1 MQLPHQEVD
10 ALCGQSVFEKVT
22 ACNEVKT
29 TYFLFKMLGVVFERR
44 YIEMKSLSLSFKF
57 F

>member
-10 ALCGQSVFEKVT
+10 ALCGQSGFENVT

-44 YIEMKSLSLSFKF
+44 YIEMKSLSLNFKF